1 MVVVVVVVRRLRRL
15 RCVTLFISSPSLF
28 GSEEPETAT
37 INANPTEIGPF
48 SFFSKSWLVSH
59 TKLG

>member
-1 MVVVVVVVRRLRRL
+1 MVVVVVVRRLRRP

-37 INANPTEIGPF
+37 INANPT
-48 SFFSKSWLVSH
+48 
-59 TKLG
+59 